1 MQIIYLYLFFSLN
14 LANNTLYYLHDP
26 MCSWCWAFKPTWD
39 KVREALLDQVEVVY
53 LLGGLAPDSNE
64 PMPIETREYVK
75 GNWKRIQEMIPDTK
89 FNYDFWTSC
98 KPKRST
104 YAACRAVICAKQ
116 QHPDFENLMIHGIQN
131 SYYLEAQNPS
141 NENVLIKIA
150 KKLGLDTN
158 KFKLDLQS
166 SQVNEILLD
175 EIKLARSMDLYS
187 MPSLALQINST
198 LKLIDIDYLDANYI
212 VKQIIP

>member
-1 MQIIYLYLFFSLN
+1 
-14 LANNTLYYLHDP
+14 

-39 KVREALLDQVEVVY
+39 KVKETLLGQVKVDY
-53 LLGGLAPDSNE
+53 LLGGLASDSNE

-75 GNWKRIQEMIPDTK
+75 GNWKRIQEMIPDTR

-98 KPKRST
+98 EPKRST
-104 YAACRAVICAKQ
+104 YPACRAVICAKQ
-116 QHPDFENLMIHGIQN
+116 QHPDFENLMIYGIQK

-141 NENVLIKIA
+141 NEDVLINIA
-150 KKLGLDTN
+150 ENLGLDIE
-158 KFKLDLQS
+158 KFKMALKS

-175 EIKLARSMDLYS
+175 EIKLTRSMDMNS
-187 MPSLALQINST
+187 MPSLVLQINGT
-198 LKLIDIDYLDANYI
+198 LKGIDIDYLDANFI

>member
-1 MQIIYLYLFFSLN
+1 
-14 LANNTLYYLHDP
+14 

-39 KVREALLDQVEVVY
+39 KVKEALLGQVEVDY

-75 GNWKRIQEMIPDTK
+75 GNWKRIQEMNPDTR

-98 KPKRST
+98 EPKRST
-104 YAACRAVICAKQ
+104 YPACRAVICAKQ
-116 QHPDFENLMIHGIQN
+116 QHPDFEKLMIYGIQR

-141 NENVLIKIA
+141 NDDVLINIA
-150 KKLGLDTN
+150 ESLGLDTD
-158 KFKLDLQS
+158 KFRIDLKS
-166 SQVNEILLD
+166 SQINEILLD
-175 EIKLARSMDLYS
+175 EIKLTRSMNINS
-187 MPSLALQINST
+187 MPSLVLQINDS
-198 LKLIDIDYLDANYI
+198 LKGINIDYLDANYI

>member
-1 MQIIYLYLFFSLN
+1 
-14 LANNTLYYLHDP
+14 

-39 KVREALLDQVEVVY
+39 SVTKALLGKVKVNY
-53 LLGGLAPDSNE
+53 LLGGLAPDSNQ

-98 KPKRST
+98 EPKRST
-104 YAACRAVICAKQ
+104 YPACRAVICAKQ
-116 QHPDFENLMIHGIQN
+116 QHPDFENLMIYGIQK

-141 NENVLIKIA
+141 NEDVLIKIA
-150 KKLGLDTN
+150 ENLGLETE
-158 KFKLDLQS
+158 KFKIDLQS
-166 SQVNEILLD
+166 SQINEILLD
-175 EIKLARSMDLYS
+175 EIKLARSMDIS
-187 MPSLALQINST
+187 SIPSLVLQINNT
-198 LKLIDIDYLDANYI
+198 LKGIDIDYLDANYI